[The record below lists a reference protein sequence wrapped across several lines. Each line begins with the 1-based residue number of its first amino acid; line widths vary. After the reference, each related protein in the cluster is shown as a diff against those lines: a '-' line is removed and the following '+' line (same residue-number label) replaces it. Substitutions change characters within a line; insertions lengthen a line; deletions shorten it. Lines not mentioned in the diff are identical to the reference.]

1 MKIIQFVNSL
11 DMGGIERLAVELAVR
26 QKAAGHEPT
35 IYCLTHRGDFAEEA
49 EASGIRVVAFEKP
62 PGPSLAILFAIFK
75 SLRMDRPDVLHT
87 HNHLVHHYGVVA
99 GRLARVSTIV
109 NTRHG
114 ALVQI
119 ERHGPKLVATTKS
132 PDEKADLIYRASLPW
147 TDAVVLISE
156 ATRAFYVRHR
166 GIPAAKTRVILNGAP
181 LDRFLSRPASPG
193 GAQPRIRFGTASRMV
208 ADKDHFTLL
217 DAFAQ
222 VAESLQN
229 VELHIAGDGP
239 LSSSIRSYVSELK
252 LCDKVIFHGAIGDMD
267 GYLQGLDIFVLSS
280 VNEGLPIAVLEAM
293 AAGLPIVSTR
303 AGGIQEAAIEG
314 LNALFAD
321 CGDARGLA
329 RAMLQM
335 AQQSNLREIGA
346 HGRELVAKRFQIEH
360 TWVEYER
367 LFNGIRSGL
376 HSAKLAPATE
386 TCRARPENQEGRIS
400 VSETSS

>member
-26 QKAAGHEPT
+26 QKAAGHEPI

-62 PGPSLAILFAIFK
+62 PGPSLATLLAIFK

-99 GRLARVSTIV
+99 GRLARVPTIV

-132 PDEKADLIYRASLPW
+132 PDPKADLIYRASLPW

-156 ATRAFYVRHR
+156 ATPAFYIWHR
-166 GIPAAKTRVILNGAP
+166 GIPAAKTHVILNGAR

-217 DAFAQ
+217 NAFAQ
-222 VAESLQN
+222 VAESRQN
-229 VELHIAGDGP
+229 VELHVAGDGP
-239 LSSSIRSYVSELK
+239 LGSAIRSYASELK
-252 LCDKVIFHGAIGDMD
+252 LDDKVVFYGAVGDMA
-267 GYLQGLDIFVLSS
+267 GYLQSLDIFVLSS
-280 VNEGLPIAVLEAM
+280 LNEGLPIAILEAM

-303 AGGIQEAAIEG
+303 AGGIQEAATKGI
-314 LNALFAD
+314 NALFAD
-321 CGDARGLA
+321 CGDAKGLA

-335 AQQSNLREIGA
+335 AQNPNLREIGA
-346 HGRELVAKRFQIEH
+346 HGREQVAKRFQIDH
-360 TWVEYER
+360 TWLEYER
-367 LFNGIRSGL
+367 LFNTHTFGTDFNKISTGCRKVSGL
-376 HSAKLAPATE
+376 P
-386 TCRARPENQEGRIS
+386 
-400 VSETSS
+400 